1 MPFKQKHIHSRLS
14 NSVDTDDKESTH
26 SLPVALSSSSSASS
40 SSSIISAGSQINN
53 HNDIACNDKEDDD
66 LSSLNSE
73 DSNDDDGDTVDANTI
88 FKTREAFE
96 AYARVRFAATT
107 QPTSRGAEKKNT

>member
-1 MPFKQKHIHSRLS
+1 MPFKQKHIHSRLNS
-14 NSVDTDDKESTH
+14 NNDNASHIDGATR
-26 SLPVALSSSSSASS
+26 LPVASS
-40 SSSIISAGSQINN
+40 SSSSSSVIISAGSQVNN
-53 HNDIACNDKEDDD
+53 HNDIACYDKEDDD

-73 DSNDDDGDTVDANTI
+73 DDNEDQVDANTL

>member
-1 MPFKQKHIHSRLS
+1 MPFKHKHIHSRLS
-14 NSVDTDDKESTH
+14 KNDNADTSHIDEATR
-26 SLPVALSSSSSASS
+26 LPVASS
-40 SSSIISAGSQINN
+40 SSSSSIIIISAGSQIND
-53 HNDIACNDKEDDD
+53 HNDVACNDKEDDD
-66 LSSLNSE
+66 LSSLSSE
-73 DSNDDDGDTVDANTI
+73 DSNNDDQNTVDANTI